1 MRLAVNLV
9 LLLVFAVPASYAQ
22 PRVSGALWQLSAAA
36 GQKRPLYRDVA
47 SLQLSPSGVLAGRPR
62 VRLAIANNSSRPV
75 EGLVLRYD
83 FSISISSGNGKGFW
97 AVPFHV
103 SETRVS
109 RLAPGSAQE
118 VSIYQANLN
127 SHLGRL
133 RGTGFRPL
141 SLRIRVMLEPRAGD
155 AADVLPR
162 EFEIPFEGPGTVPA
176 VRTPPGA
183 VEER

>member
-1 MRLAVNLV
+1 MRLTVLPA
-9 LLLVFAVPASYAQ
+9 LLLAFAVPASYAQ
-22 PRVSGALWQLSAAA
+22 PRVSGAVWQLSSAA
-36 GQKRPLYRDVA
+36 GQKRLPYRDVSA
-47 SLQLSPSGVLAGRPR
+47 LKLSPSGALTGRPR
-62 VRLAIANNSSRPV
+62 VRLAVFNSSARPV

-83 FSISISSGNGKGFW
+83 FSISISSGSGKGFW
-97 AVPFHV
+97 AVPFHI

-155 AADVLPR
+155 AAEVLPR
-162 EFEIPFEGPGTVPA
+162 EFEIPFEIP
-176 VRTPPGA
+176 
-183 VEER
+183 E

>member
-1 MRLAVNLV
+1 MRLAVNLA

-22 PRVSGALWQLSAAA
+22 PRVSGAAWQLSAAA
-36 GQKRPLYRDVA
+36 GQKRLPYRDVA
-47 SLQLSPSGVLAGRPR
+47 SLQLSQSGVLAGRPR
-62 VRLAIANNSSRPV
+62 VRLAISNNSSRPV

-83 FSISISSGNGKGFW
+83 FSISISSGSGKGFW
-97 AVPFHV
+97 AVPFHI

-118 VSIYQANLN
+118 VSIYQVNLN

-162 EFEIPFEGPGTVPA
+162 EFEIPFEAPGTAP

>member
-1 MRLAVNLV
+1 MRISVPFA
-9 LLLVFAVPASYAQ
+9 LLLVFAVSSSAAQ
-22 PRVSGALWQLSAAA
+22 PGVSGAVWQVSAAA
-36 GQKRPLYRDVA
+36 GQKRLPYRDSA
-47 SLQLSPSGVLAGRPR
+47 SLKLSPSGVLAGRPR
-62 VRLAIANNSSRPV
+62 VRLAISNRSDRPV

-83 FSISISSGNGKGFW
+83 FSISISSEGGKSFW

-118 VSIYQANLN
+118 VSIYQVNLN

-162 EFEIPFEGPGTVPA
+162 EFEIPFEISK
-176 VRTPPGA
+176 
-183 VEER
+183 